1 MTMSA
6 TEDCRVYNHCILKLV
21 RLELFFFLQVVFMY
35 NVVCDFKI
43 VMEPQ
48 SHRANQCTQKDHETL
63 LTHKNILV
71 PLYIF
76 QFHQNVLHLDVKRQ

>member
-48 SHRANQCTQKDHETL
+48 SHRANQCTQKDPCMCAMKICFLIHETL

-76 QFHQNVLHLDVKRQ
+76 